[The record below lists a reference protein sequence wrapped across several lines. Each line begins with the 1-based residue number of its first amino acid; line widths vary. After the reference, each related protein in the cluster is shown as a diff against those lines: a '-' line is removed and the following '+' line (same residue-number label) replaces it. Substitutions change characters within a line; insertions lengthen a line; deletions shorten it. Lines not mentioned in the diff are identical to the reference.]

1 MSNILINGR
10 TAVHASSGGVLS
22 TQEVCK
28 TPPFCRPAM
37 YANVATSTDASG
49 TAGSILINGQPAC
62 HSQSTFARSIGD
74 EAGTCGGTQSGTIM
88 GPAEFITFSPN
99 VFFEGQPAVRQGDM
113 MVSNN
118 RNTPPAPLQQ
128 PAAPVAV
135 AQQASEGECR
145 SLLTP
150 HKINVEDGEQT
161 RPRRRHFLTLRK

>member
-10 TAVHASSGGVLS
+10 TAVHAASGGVLS

-28 TPPFCRPAM
+28 TPSYCRPAP
-37 YANVATSTDASG
+37 YTNVAASSDATG
-49 TAGSILINGQPAC
+49 TASSVLINGQPAC
-62 HSQSTFARSIGD
+62 HSQSTFAQSIGD
-74 EAGTCGGTQSGTIM
+74 EPGTCGGTQSGTIN
-88 GPAEFITFSPN
+88 GPAEFITSSPN

-128 PAAPVAV
+128 PGAPIAAAR
-135 AQQASEGECR
+135 QATESDLQ

-150 HKINVEDGEQT
+150 HRANVEDGEQT